1 MFSYFPV
8 ESIHF
13 IQFICKYET
22 FVSIDYYIEQMI
34 SLLYVNSAI
43 SYSPFQNKDQGISH
57 LISTMDDNNMFENN
71 IKLQNS
77 ILIRWESNLDK
88 NMGNDKKIFEYFCL
102 KLTPTVQQV
111 YTWSTKKII
120 PNGHFFV
127 IRYMLSI
134 VWFIVQNKWLQ
145 ILRFLTRWKVW

>member
-1 MFSYFPV
+1 MFLCQFF
-8 ESIHF
+8 HF
-13 IQFICKYET
+13 K
-22 FVSIDYYIEQMI
+22 
-34 SLLYVNSAI
+34 
-43 SYSPFQNKDQGISH
+43 
-57 LISTMDDNNMFENN
+57 
-71 IKLQNS
+71 NS

-88 NMGNDKKIFEYFCL
+88 NMGNDKKIFECFCP

-134 VWFIVQNKWLQ
+134 VWFIIQNKWLK
-145 ILRFLTRWKVW
+145 ILRFQTRWKVWYKGVKLKTYVSESFTTSLKHSRNNIEINVDKFNFVCLSEFSFNS